1 MVNVTVTVNGTAMDT
16 VLEEL
21 DFRLERVGQFVEN
34 TAKDNMEGHNRTDML
49 RSSISHTDP
58 INHNVIVGTDV
69 EYAAAFHQGH
79 GTWQGHPFLKDAVF
93 NHISE
98 IKNRLGGE

>member
-34 TAKDNMEGHNRTDML
+34 TAKENCPVDSGIL
-49 RSSISHTDP
+49 RASISHTDP
-58 INHNVIVGTDV
+58 VNHATKIGTNV
-69 EYAAAFHQGH
+69 EYAVPVHEGH
-79 GTWQGHPFLKDAVF
+79 GSYAGKPFLKDAAY

-98 IKNRLGGE
+98 IKNILGGR